1 MKDGVLPLKDGVGFA
16 VDSNAADAA
25 EEEEEELTSFL
36 EYSKNLMIQIHPFS
50 YSGLDRPLMLLATL
64 NIDGTNL
71 KKCPQTMLY

>member
-1 MKDGVLPLKDGVGFA
+1 MKDGVGLA
-16 VDSNAADAA
+16 VDSDAADAV
-25 EEEEEELTSFL
+25 EEEVELTSFL

-71 KKCPQTMLY
+71 KK